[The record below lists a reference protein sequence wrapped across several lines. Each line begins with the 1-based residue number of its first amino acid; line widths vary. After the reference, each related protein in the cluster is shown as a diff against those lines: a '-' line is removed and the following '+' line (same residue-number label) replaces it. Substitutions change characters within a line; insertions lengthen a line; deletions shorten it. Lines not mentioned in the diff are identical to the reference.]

1 LRIHVKNADIAPH
14 SFHLHGLR
22 YGIDSDGSWPFGTQS
37 DDGRRSDE
45 ICPGQIWTYTYEV
58 TNETVGAW
66 PFHDHCRNIGTYINR
81 GLFGGIVVLPEK
93 EHEELARFPYP
104 PGFEKRVQEV
114 LKKLSDPQH
123 PKAHSQA
130 GARMESHGFR
140 PLLCG
145 CDTLRS
151 PGGPG

>member
-1 LRIHVKNADIAPH
+1 M
-14 SFHLHGLR
+14 
-22 YGIDSDGSWPFGTQS
+22 
-37 DDGRRSDE
+37 RRSE
-45 ICPGQIWTYTYEV
+45 HGHFTI
-58 TNETVGAW
+58 TVAISV
-66 PFHDHCRNIGTYINR
+66 PISTEASSAA
-81 GLFGGIVVLPEK
+81 LVVLPEN

-104 PGFEKRVQEV
+104 SGFERRVQEV